1 MKNAYLFFIYI
12 NCSFFSFSQESNIEI
27 DKMQDQAEMILKS
40 DIDGALIILN
50 SSMNKASLMKD
61 DKAMARANWLIG
73 LTYYYK
79 SDFKTSTTFL
89 KEALVKLKA
98 IKGTYEYQA
107 NCFKVLGKIA
117 LHKGDFS
124 VAYENLLKAKDYYGK
139 AIPLIDKD
147 SKDLI
152 NNDIAYYYIQL
163 NNYEKALSIL
173 NDNLK
178 NENISKNTLADTFLL
193 FSIISNS
200 QLDFV
205 ESIEYY
211 TKALKI
217 YQSLN
222 DKVGVI
228 SCETNI
234 AIAYYDLKKYKKAIV
249 LFEKILN
256 KSKSAGIAAGEMKS
270 NLYLANCFIE
280 INDLKKADYY
290 IEIVENLIREISGFE
305 DDLVILKSK
314 RFIATNE
321 ISKSEDL
328 IEKHIASNKN
338 IPASAIIDFYEILEL
353 AYKKE
358 NNFKKAYEFQ
368 VKRNQLI
375 DEINNDNLHENINS
389 QRIEFKYDNLR
400 NELAIQTKDYEIL
413 RGKEK
418 NQKII
423 IIAVFLISA
432 LFILLMILYFNKK
445 RKMFILNESI
455 ALSEKKIL
463 EVLNQKNEREIEFK
477 NKEITDFAIH
487 ISEKNEILDDIKNKI
502 KDLRL
507 NDAKNQNKIT
517 ELVMFINDNINQNAE
532 KVKLYSEIQQST
544 DSFYQKL
551 ATDYPSLTEKE
562 IRLASLVML
571 QLSSKQIAQQ
581 LNVAPSSIDNY
592 RSILRKKMN
601 VPKEY
606 SLSSFLKNLS

>member
-1 MKNAYLFFIYI
+1 MKIAYLFFL
-12 NCSFFSFSQESNIEI
+12 CFGFSFFVFSQGSTIEI
-27 DKMQDQAEMILKS
+27 DKMQDQAEKVLKS
-40 DIDGALIILN
+40 NIDGALVILN
-50 SSMNKASLMKD
+50 SSLSKASLVKYE
-61 DKAMARANWLIG
+61 KGEARAYWLIG

-79 SDFKTSTTFL
+79 SDFQKSKQFL
-89 KEALVKLKA
+89 NDALLKLKT

-107 NCFKVLGKIA
+107 NCYRVLGNIA
-117 LHKGDFS
+117 LHKGNFS

-139 AIPLIDKD
+139 TVHLIDKD
-147 SKDLI
+147 SRDLI

-163 NNYEKALSIL
+163 NNYDKALLIL

-178 NENISKNTLADTFLL
+178 NKNISKNTLADTFLL

-200 QLDFV
+200 QLDFI

-211 TKALKI
+211 NKALKI

-222 DKVGVI
+222 DKVGII

-234 AIAYYDLKKYKKAIV
+234 AISYYDLKKYKKAIV
-249 LFEKILN
+249 LFKEILYE
-256 KSKSAGIAAGEMKS
+256 SKSAGFTVGEMKS
-270 NLYLANCFIE
+270 NLYLANCFIALNE
-280 INDLKKADYY
+280 LKTADYY
-290 IEIVENLIREISGFE
+290 IEIVEKLIKEISGFE
-305 DDLVILKSK
+305 DDLIVLKSK

-338 IPASAIIDFYEILEL
+338 IPSSSIIDFYGILEL
-353 AYKKE
+353 AYKKV
-358 NNFKKAYEFQ
+358 NNFQKAYEFQ
-368 VKRNQLI
+368 LKKVRFN
-375 DEINNDNLHENINS
+375 DEINNANLQKNINS
-389 QRIEFKYDNLR
+389 QRVEFKYDNLK

-418 NQKII
+418 NQKTI

-432 LFILLMILYFNKK
+432 LIILLMILYFNKK
-445 RKMFILNESI
+445 KKMFHLKESV

-487 ISEKNEILDDIKNKI
+487 ISEKNEILEDIKNKI
-502 KDLRL
+502 KELRL
-507 NDAKNQNKIT
+507 KDTQTQNKIT
-517 ELVMFINDNINQNAE
+517 ELLLFINDTINQNAE
-532 KVKLYSEIQQST
+532 KVKLYSEIQQTT

-551 ATDYPSLTEKE
+551 TSVFPNLTEKE
-562 IRLASLVML
+562 TRLASLVML

-581 LNVAPSSIDNY
+581 LNIAPASIDNY

-601 VPKEY
+601 IPKEQ
-606 SLSSFLKNLS
+606 SLQDFLKNLS